1 MQSRVLMP
9 ISLLALDTITLGAL
23 FYVFILIRFQG
34 GFLPDGVWQ
43 TLLVPLVISS
53 SMLFLIDGYS
63 LKKNM
68 RSLNYVTEH
77 IVAGLA
83 ALVLTI
89 LSIYVFTFQPGDYF
103 GRMVLP
109 LSFLTFIA
117 ISLFYRRYIYTLFHK
132 HQKERYFVILGTG
145 GLAKDFYMDCLKSGI
160 SQNFRVLD
168 VSQSKVGK
176 KLCGKDSPVIEPVPD
191 DQFATLNGSHEAVIV
206 ADDRRS
212 MKREFVEKLIKCH
225 FNGVPI
231 ISVEKFYENY
241 LQKIPSSLVNPQL
254 LLREGF
260 DVPRNP
266 VFEKLK
272 RLSDIVLAS
281 IGLILTSPFF
291 LLVPV
296 LIRLGDKGPI
306 IFKQVRTGKD
316 NVPFNCYKFRTMTM
330 AQVDSPAC
338 TEKFDMRITKVG
350 KWLRYLHLDE
360 LPQLWNVLKGDMSM
374 IGPRPEQAKLTEVYE
389 KQYFCYRF
397 RHLVRPGIT
406 GWAQVNYKYGE
417 DLNDAIKKFEYDLY
431 YIRHFSIKLDA
442 SIVLKTLTKIFMG
455 AGR

>member
-1 MQSRVLMP
+1 MQNKVLMP
-9 ISLLALDTITLGAL
+9 FSLLMLDTITLGTL
-23 FYVFILIRFQG
+23 FYNFILIRFQG
-34 GFLPDGVWQ
+34 ESIPDGIWQ
-43 TLLVPLVISS
+43 SLFVPLVITPI
-53 SMLFLIDGYS
+53 MIFLIDGYS
-63 LKKNM
+63 LKNNM
-68 RSLNYVTEH
+68 RSLNYATEH

-83 ALVLTI
+83 ALVCTI
-89 LSIYVFTFQPGDYF
+89 LSMYVFTFQPGYYF
-103 GRMVLP
+103 SRMVLP
-109 LSFLTFIA
+109 ISFLTFIA
-117 ISLFYRRYIYTLFHK
+117 ISLIYRGYIYSLFHK

-145 GLAKDFYMDCLKSGI
+145 GLAKDFYMDCMKSGI

-168 VSQSKVGK
+168 VTKNKVGQ
-176 KLCGKDSPVIEPVPD
+176 KLCGSSSPVIEAVSEN
-191 DQFATLNGSHEAVIV
+191 QFTSANGSQEAVIV

-212 MKREFVEKLIKCH
+212 MKREFVEKLIRCH

-254 LLREGF
+254 LLGEGF

-266 VFEKLK
+266 VFERIK
-272 RLSDIVLAS
+272 RLSDIALAS
-281 IGLILTSPFF
+281 IGLILTAPFF

-296 LIRLGDKGPI
+296 LIRMGDDDPI

-316 NVPFNCYKFRTMTM
+316 NVPFNCYKFRTMSKSH
-330 AQVDSPAC
+330 ADSPAC
-338 TEKFDMRITKVG
+338 TVKSDMRITKAG

-374 IGPRPEQAKLTEVYE
+374 IGPRPEQAKLTKVYE

-431 YIRHFSIKLDA
+431 YIRHFSIKMDA
-442 SIVLKTLTKIFMG
+442 SIVLKTLTKMFMG